1 MSHAGNQKFLD
12 QVKAYKKNLEDAK
25 KYVVAV
31 GLPAEE
37 VGGDVYNSGKTV
49 LEIGT
54 IHEFGS
60 PKRNIPARSFLRS
73 PIKKKEKEIKKFIDK
88 RFKKVL
94 EDGLDAFTAIDAV
107 GAKVKA
113 VITRAFKTG
122 NDGEWQPLKK
132 PRGGK
137 GRVKAGSKNPL
148 DDTGTLKNAI
158 TWITR
163 RDK

>member
-1 MSHAGNQKFLD
+1 MSHANNQKFLD
-12 QVKAYKKNLEDAK
+12 QVNAYKKNLEDAK
-25 KYVVAV
+25 KFVVAV
-31 GLPAEE
+31 GLPQEK
-37 VGGDVYNSGKTV
+37 VGNAVYNGGKNV
-49 LEIGT
+49 SEIGA

-60 PKRNIPARSFLRS
+60 PSRNIPSRSFLRS
-73 PIKKKEKEIKKFIDK
+73 PIKKNEKKIEKFIAK

-94 EDGLDAFTAIDAV
+94 EDGLDAFEAIDMV

-113 VITRAFKTG
+113 IITRAFKTG
-122 NDGEWQPLKK
+122 NDGDWQPLKK
-132 PRGGK
+132 PRSGK

-148 DDTGTLKNAI
+148 DDTGTLKRAI